1 MPYIQ
6 RGETIDYTNLGQVP
20 IAYGG
25 VVVLTNRIG
34 VAGEDISVGA
44 TGSVHVV
51 GVFEL
56 PAVDT
61 AAFAVGEQLYWAPV
75 PGVLTNVAQNNVP
88 AGWAT
93 EPKQLAD
100 TTARVKID

>member
-1 MPYIQ
+1 MSYIQ
-6 RGETIDYTNLGQVP
+6 RGETIDYTNPGTVP
-20 IAYGG
+20 IAYGD

-34 VAGEDISVGA
+34 VAGEDISIGT

-56 PAVDT
+56 PAINN
-61 AAFAVGEQLYWAPV
+61 AAFAVGEQLYWDPAS
-75 PGVLTNVAQNNVP
+75 GVLTNVAQNNVP

-93 EPKQLAD
+93 EPKAPAD